1 MAAAGTGWLSLL
13 VAAACPLSA
22 SETPMTELIN
32 LISEL
37 VSINSVNPDLAPG
50 GAGEGGIAEFIA
62 AWGRDAGLEVQTQ
75 EAGPS
80 RPNVILIARGRGGGN
95 SLMLNAHTDTVGVT
109 NMDAPFQPS
118 IRDGRLYG
126 RGAYDMKS
134 GLAACMLALKA
145 AQAMALPGDVLL
157 SAVVDEEYGSLGTEA
172 LLAAWAR
179 WPADAVLIAEPTELD
194 ISIAH
199 RGFVWVDIET
209 FGVTAHGSRPQLGV
223 DAIAKMG
230 KVLVALENQ
239 DRAMRADPTHD
250 LLGSGSLHASL
261 ISGGEEISMVPAH
274 CKLQVERRT
283 IPGQTLASV
292 EAETRAILDEI
303 AAVDPDFKAEA
314 RATFARNPYS
324 IDAKHPLVQQL
335 KRISEAKL
343 SREAQLVGSS
353 WWMDSALFG
362 DKGIPTVVLGPA
374 GAGAHAN
381 EEWVD
386 LASVERCREIYLELI
401 AGFCQ

>member
-1 MAAAGTGWLSLL
+1 
-13 VAAACPLSA
+13 
-22 SETPMTELIN
+22 MTELTN

-37 VSINSVNPDLAPG
+37 VAIDSVNPDLVQG
-50 GAGEGGIAEFIA
+50 GAGEGRIADFIA
-62 AWGRDAGLEVQTQ
+62 AWGEDTGLEVHVQP
-75 EAGPS
+75 AGAN
-80 RPNVILIARGRGGGN
+80 RPNVILIARGRSAVSTRSGGGA

-109 NMDAPFQPS
+109 DMDAPFQPL

-145 AQAMALPGDVLL
+145 ARDMNLAGDVMF
-157 SAVVDEEYGSLGTEA
+157 SAVVDEEYGSIGTEA
-172 LLAAWAR
+172 LLAEWER

-209 FGVTAHGSRPQLGV
+209 FGIAAHGSRPHLGV

-230 KVLVALENQ
+230 KVLVALDAH
-239 DRAMRADPTHD
+239 DRAMRAQPTHD

-261 ISGGEEISMVPAH
+261 ISGGEEISMYPAH

-283 IPGQTLASV
+283 IPGETLASV
-292 EAETRAILDEI
+292 EAETQVILDEI
-303 AAVDPDFKAEA
+303 AAADPDFKAQVKA
-314 RATFARNPYS
+314 SFARGPYH
-324 IDAKHPLVQQL
+324 IEPAHPLVQQL
-335 KRISEAKL
+335 KRVAEARL
-343 SREAQLVGSS
+343 GRDVPLTGSS

-362 DKGIPTVVLGPA
+362 EAGIPTVVLGPA
-374 GAGAHAN
+374 GAGAHAI

-386 LASVERCREIYLELI
+386 LASVERCREIYIDLI
-401 AGFCQ
+401 ADFCR